1 MQKSL
6 DRRAQYAHPALDRPL
21 CCYESDT
28 RAWLWA
34 VIPCRKSPP
43 VTAVHLRGRIHHPF
57 LFPPSSFLPLS
68 FLFLPPPSSL
78 LSSFPSLLSSP
89 LFLSLPPFPPS
100 FSSPP
105 SPPSLSLLSL
115 PSLSFPFSFPSLSFP
130 SLPSLLSFPPSSL
143 LFLLLLAAS
152 GACGGLILRDQKVRR
167 WSRNPLLFSP
177 LSFPSLSLLPFLPFS
192 PPLPLLLFS
201 GVGFRRQV
209 GA

>member
-1 MQKSL
+1 MLPGPISAPKKW
-6 DRRAQYAHPALDRPL
+6 DRFAKIARSAAQYAHPALDRLL

-34 VIPCRKSPP
+34 VTPCRKSPP

-130 SLPSLLSFPPSSL
+130 SL
-143 LFLLLLAAS
+143 
-152 GACGGLILRDQKVRR
+152 
-167 WSRNPLLFSP
+167 
-177 LSFPSLSLLPFLPFS
+177 LSLLPFPPSLPSLFS
-192 PPLPLLLFS
+192 PLPSSFGS
-201 GVGFRRQV
+201 
-209 GA
+209 

>member
-1 MQKSL
+1 MLPGPISAPKKW
-6 DRRAQYAHPALDRPL
+6 DRFAKIARSAAQYAHPALDRPL

-34 VIPCRKSPP
+34 VTPCRKSPP

-89 LFLSLPPFPPS
+89 LFLFLPPFPPS

-105 SPPSLSLLSL
+105 SPPSFPPLSSFSLFSPSPSLLS
-115 PSLSFPFSFPSLSFP
+115 PSLLSPFPLSLPSFP
-130 SLPSLLSFPPSSL
+130 SLPLLSSS
-143 LFLLLLAAS
+143 FFFWQLAAPAA
-152 GACGGLILRDQKVRR
+152 G
-167 WSRNPLLFSP
+167 
-177 LSFPSLSLLPFLPFS
+177 
-192 PPLPLLLFS
+192 
-201 GVGFRRQV
+201 
-209 GA
+209 

>member
-34 VIPCRKSPP
+34 VTPCRKSPP

-68 FLFLPPPSSL
+68 FLFLPPLSSL

-89 LFLSLPPFPPS
+89 LFLFLPPFPPS
-100 FSSPP
+100 FSS
-105 SPPSLSLLSL
+105 LLFL
-115 PSLSFPFSFPSLSFP
+115 PSLSSLFPSSLFLLSLFPFSFPSLSFP
-130 SLPSLLSFPPSSL
+130 SLLSLSPFPP
-143 LFLLLLAAS
+143 FLPS
-152 GACGGLILRDQKVRR
+152 
-167 WSRNPLLFSP
+167 LFSP
-177 LSFPSLSLLPFLPFS
+177 LPSSFGS
-192 PPLPLLLFS
+192 
-201 GVGFRRQV
+201 
-209 GA
+209 

>member
-34 VIPCRKSPP
+34 VTPCRKSPP

-89 LFLSLPPFPPS
+89 LFLFLPPFPPS

-105 SPPSLSLLSL
+105 SPPSFPPLSSFSLFSPSPSLLS
-115 PSLSFPFSFPSLSFP
+115 PFPLSFP

-152 GACGGLILRDQKVRR
+152 GACGGLILRDQKVRCC
-167 WSRNPLLFSP
+167 
-177 LSFPSLSLLPFLPFS
+177 
-192 PPLPLLLFS
+192 
-201 GVGFRRQV
+201 V
-209 GA
+209 

>member
-34 VIPCRKSPP
+34 VTPCRKSPP

-68 FLFLPPPSSL
+68 FLFPSSL
-78 LSSFPSLLSSP
+78 LSPLSLSLSP
-89 LFLSLPPFPPS
+89 LFLFPPS

-105 SPPSLSLLSL
+105 SPLSFPPLSPPLSPPSLS
-115 PSLSFPFSFPSLSFP
+115 PFSFPSLSFP
-130 SLPSLLSFPPSSL
+130 SPLFLSSFSLLSFSPSFL
-143 LFLLLLAAS
+143 LFLLLLAS
-152 GACGGLILRDQKVRR
+152 GAYGGLVLEAEGICCC
-167 WSRNPLLFSP
+167 SS
-177 LSFPSLSLLPFLPFS
+177 
-192 PPLPLLLFS
+192 
-201 GVGFRRQV
+201 
-209 GA
+209 